1 MKVACFDLK
10 LVGVFLFFM
19 GGKMKKGKSCKLI
32 VFVFA
37 VFLLGIIVFNV
48 FLKQDQKF
56 LYAEIKQTDQ
66 SDIGEY
72 EQIFC
77 ESVLISID
85 KVNEKQGTAKI
96 TVKIPNLNNIY
107 DEGMTENEFLKKLS
121 NVEEEDLIEKQLDVS
136 VKKDGEEWKLTSVEK
151 IDSCI
156 ETVLNDFFVFLV
168 SQNGE
173 LKI

>member
-1 MKVACFDLK
+1 
-10 LVGVFLFFM
+10 
-19 GGKMKKGKSCKLI
+19 
-32 VFVFA
+32 
-37 VFLLGIIVFNV
+37 
-48 FLKQDQKF
+48 
-56 LYAEIKQTDQ
+56 
-66 SDIGEY
+66 
-72 EQIFC
+72 
-77 ESVLISID
+77 
-85 KVNEKQGTAKI
+85 
-96 TVKIPNLNNIY
+96 
-107 DEGMTENEFLKKLS
+107 MTENEFLKKLS